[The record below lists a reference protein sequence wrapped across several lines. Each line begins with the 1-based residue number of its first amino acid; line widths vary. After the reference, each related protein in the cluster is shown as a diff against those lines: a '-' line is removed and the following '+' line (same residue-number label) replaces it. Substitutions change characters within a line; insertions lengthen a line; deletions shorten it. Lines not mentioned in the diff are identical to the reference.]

1 MKFVYASLI
10 VLALLVAA
18 LFLVPLLL
26 DWEQYKPEIAERLEA
41 ITGRDVTIDGP
52 LAVTFLPT
60 PTIEATDLR
69 IANAPGAA
77 AADMARIGS
86 LDLKLALGPLLG
98 GEIAVTS
105 LELVEPVIELQRLAD
120 GRPNWLPESAHPARR
135 RKGQRQARRR
145 PAKRD

>member
-26 DWEQYKPEIAERLEA
+26 DWEQYKPEIAERLET

-52 LAVTFLPT
+52 LAVTILPT
-60 PTIEATDLR
+60 PTIEAADLR

-77 AADMARIGS
+77 APDMARIGA

-120 GRPNWLPESAHPARR
+120 GRPNWLPESTARPGAGKSRKRASR
-135 RKGQRQARRR
+135 RQPRRG
-145 PAKRD
+145 